1 MKRNIGIALALGVL
15 VVSFAYF
22 MNREKPKNLYAI
34 YEMHD
39 QRSLSNRESRQLLED
54 YPGNYAIFCEGT
66 VNNFA
71 DGQKM
76 RIGES
81 VVTLFKEKPQW
92 GRFSN
97 KKFLDYM
104 YDSIPEK
111 SHSRDVDTV
120 IAWLAK
126 NVSPIEISPDQ
137 PLYENPEAV
146 KIKKLFQEKFTDTAV
161 LSRLRYAY
169 VISTR
174 FENEVIKTLASYPN
188 AQVILGVAHARIT
201 MMLCRHHGFTLVDVR
216 HPGMTYEMYDYFLQ
230 SILVKYLVLEDSVYT
245 AL

>member
-1 MKRNIGIALALGVL
+1 MNKIGTVL
-15 VVSFAYF
+15 VLSAILVGFACLQ
-22 MNREKPKNLYAI
+22 NKEKPKKLYAI
-34 YEMHD
+34 YESYD
-39 QRSLSNRESRQLLED
+39 QRELSNKESHKILED
-54 YPGNYAIFCEGT
+54 YPDTYAIFCEGT
-66 VNNFA
+66 VNDF
-71 DGQKM
+71 DYGSEKYFGDSKV
-76 RIGES
+76 I
-81 VVTLFKEKPQW
+81 LFKEKPQW

-97 KKFLDYM
+97 KTFLDYM
-104 YDSIPEK
+104 YDSIPER

-120 IAWLAK
+120 IAWITR
-126 NVSPIEISPDQ
+126 NSSVIEISPDQ

-169 VISTR
+169 VINTR

-188 AQVILGVAHARIT
+188 AQVILGVAHARVT

-230 SILVKYLVLEDSVYT
+230 SVLVKYLVLEDSVYT